1 MPGCVRVYFMVGRF
15 FLTTLKVRVFSP
27 FYGVV
32 PMFQSYPK
40 TLIDLYTYIP
50 IYLYTYISIYVV
62 LRVILGTKE
71 LNDVS
76 APLKCGFLMVL

>member
-1 MPGCVRVYFMVGRF
+1 MPGCVRVFFMVGWF
-15 FLTTLKVRVFSP
+15 FSP
-27 FYGVV
+27 PLWCGFSHHFYGVV